1 MPGICP
7 ICGNPVAAK
16 RNRCYRCQPGGKST
30 GRRSNKERFLWQTI
44 PKSPGIKIKHAR
56 PVNPVEGHPMTLD
69 GTRQIEEC
77 KTRKRDERRLL
88 PKGCRDSA
96 DREKEAWADVARAKR
111 LETQRERANGK
122 DRRRP
127 GDGIYGG
134 ELGEWDAGSFTRSLL
149 VGTDAE

>member
-1 MPGICP
+1 
-7 ICGNPVAAK
+7 
-16 RNRCYRCQPGGKST
+16 
-30 GRRSNKERFLWQTI
+30 
-44 PKSPGIKIKHAR
+44 
-56 PVNPVEGHPMTLD
+56 MTLD
-69 GTRQIEEC
+69 GTSQILEYEA
-77 KTRKRDERRLL
+77 RKRGERRIL
-88 PKGCRDSA
+88 PKGCNGSA

-134 ELGEWDAGSFTRSLL
+134 ELGEWDAGSFARSLL